1 MRRPKV
7 ADIITRNDYKKETR
21 KRKKKKNIYLCRLV
35 IYTVTGARPTD
46 SRAIGQPPANYF
58 GKRRSQKAAATLLI
72 LLATCLIS
80 YRAEVYSNSLFSFGV
95 AGVIRLKL
103 AGMETF

>member
-7 ADIITRNDYKKETR
+7 ADIITRNDYKKER
-21 KRKKKKNIYLCRLV
+21 RKKNIYLCRLV
-35 IYTVTGARPTD
+35 IYTVTGARPID
-46 SRAIGQPPANYF
+46 SRAIGQPPSKVF

-80 YRAEVYSNSLFSFGV
+80 
-95 AGVIRLKL
+95 
-103 AGMETF
+103 